1 MKQICTVS
9 DINYLN
15 KGLTLYESLIKN
27 TNDFILHYLCIDEAT
42 HKKILPFACSSLKV
56 YDLNDLLS
64 GDKFLNDLKSSEY
77 SYFCWSL
84 ASYFSN
90 FLLYAIDEDIT
101 YIDSDIYFHKSLD
114 IVLDE
119 IGSRDVGIFRHR
131 QFPLNLYRP
140 EGLYNVGVVH
150 FKSTEL
156 GIKTSDWWKESV
168 LHKRHPEY
176 ATCGDQ
182 KYLEYFPILCDKDSI
197 YIDDNVGHGA
207 PWHWQTFE
215 FLGGG
220 KIKYGGQE
228 QDLVFTHFSQFS
240 DDGET
245 YIPSKMHHIYTPLK
259 EYSNNPQLKAI
270 YDEYHLELN
279 KTKNKYGE

>member
-42 HKKILPFACSSLKV
+42 YKKILPFACSSLKV

-90 FLLYAIDEDIT
+90 FLLYVIDEDIT

-119 IGSRDVGIFRHR
+119 IGSR
-131 QFPLNLYRP
+131 
-140 EGLYNVGVVH
+140 VV
-150 FKSTEL
+150 
-156 GIKTSDWWKESV
+156 
-168 LHKRHPEY
+168 
-176 ATCGDQ
+176 
-182 KYLEYFPILCDKDSI
+182 
-197 YIDDNVGHGA
+197 
-207 PWHWQTFE
+207 
-215 FLGGG
+215 
-220 KIKYGGQE
+220 
-228 QDLVFTHFSQFS
+228 
-240 DDGET
+240 
-245 YIPSKMHHIYTPLK
+245 
-259 EYSNNPQLKAI
+259 
-270 YDEYHLELN
+270 
-279 KTKNKYGE
+279 